1 MAENT
6 GAPFISVR
14 DLCKAYRMGTET
26 VVALRKVNL
35 TVMRGEICCI
45 FGASGSG
52 KSTLLNMLAGMEP
65 PSKGEIIIDGN
76 NITAMSENELAAFR
90 QKNVGFVF
98 QAYNLLPMLTAVE
111 NVAMP
116 LAFCGVDRQQREAAA
131 KAVLKA
137 VGLGDRLNH
146 YPTQMSGGQQQRTG
160 IARAFVTKPKLI
172 FADEPTGNLDS
183 KTTIDIMKMM
193 LGFARKYNET
203 MIIVT
208 HNPELAVYT
217 DRIIT
222 LKDGEIISDERN
234 KSIYERKEIKQ

>member
-1 MAENT
+1 MEENT
-6 GAPFISVR
+6 GTPFIRVR

-26 VVALRKVNL
+26 VVALRKINL
-35 TVMRGEICCI
+35 TVMRGEICCV

-52 KSTLLNMLAGMEP
+52 KSTLLNVLAGMEP
-65 PSKGEIIIDGN
+65 PSRGEISIDGVR
-76 NITAMSENELAAFR
+76 ITSMNENELAVFR

-116 LAFCGVDRQQREAAA
+116 LTFCGIGKQQREAAA
-131 KAVLKA
+131 RSALKA

-183 KTTIDIMKMM
+183 KTTVDIMNMM

-208 HNPELAVYT
+208 HNPELAVYA

-234 KSIYERKEIKQ
+234 ESIFDRKEIKQ

>member
-1 MAENT
+1 MAEINA
-6 GAPFISVR
+6 APFIAVK
-14 DLCKAYRMGTET
+14 DLCKAYRMGAET
-26 VVALRKVNL
+26 VVALRKINL
-35 TVMRGEICCI
+35 TVMHGEICCI

-65 PSKGEIIIDGN
+65 PSKGRILIDGN
-76 NITAMSENELAAFR
+76 EITAMNENELAEFR

-116 LAFCGVDRQQREAAA
+116 LAFCGIEKPRREAAA

-137 VGLGDRLNH
+137 VGLGDRLKH

-160 IARAFVTKPKLI
+160 IARAFVTKPKLV

-183 KTTIDIMKMM
+183 KTTVEIMNMM
-193 LGFARKYNET
+193 LGFARQYNET

-208 HNPELAVYT
+208 HNPELAVYA

-222 LKDGEIISDERN
+222 LKDGEIISDEKN
-234 KSIYERKEIKQ
+234 ESVYKGKGIKQ